1 MITLKTYFTVFT
13 VLLILTVVTTA
24 VAFVNL
30 GPWNIAVALAIAFA
44 KATLV
49 GLYFMHLRHSSR
61 LTLVFVAA
69 SFLWLS
75 HMIVSSLSDYIT
87 RAW

>member
-1 MITLKTYFTVFT
+1 MITIKAYFGVFAT
-13 VLLILTVVTTA
+13 LLVLTGVTTA
-24 VAFVNL
+24 AAFVDL
-30 GPWNIAVALAIAFA
+30 GRWNVAVALSIAIV
-44 KATLV
+44 KAALV

-69 SFLWLS
+69 SFLWLT

-87 RAW
+87 RGW

>member
-1 MITLKTYFTVFT
+1 MITIKTYFTVFVSLL
-13 VLLILTVVTTA
+13 VLTGITTSA
-24 VAFVNL
+24 AFVDL
-30 GPWNIAVALAIAFA
+30 GRWNIAVALAIAFA

-69 SFLWLS
+69 SLLWLS

-87 RAW
+87 RSW